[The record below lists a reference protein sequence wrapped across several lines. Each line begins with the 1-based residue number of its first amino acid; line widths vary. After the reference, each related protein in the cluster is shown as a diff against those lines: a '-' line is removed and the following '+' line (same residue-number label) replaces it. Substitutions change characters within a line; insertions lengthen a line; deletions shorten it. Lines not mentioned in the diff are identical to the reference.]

1 LRQSQC
7 RKSVASKCCCSHY
20 SIDGFVSGAQGSA
33 VLLKTII
40 RLDVAT
46 GGHASKF
53 RTIARKSSGVM
64 SAWSTRQVFDTPT
77 KVPVAQKRRSLGI
90 RGWVPPVQM
99 LLWTTSSA
107 FDRTASELRE

>member
-1 LRQSQC
+1 
-7 RKSVASKCCCSHY
+7 
-20 SIDGFVSGAQGSA
+20 
-33 VLLKTII
+33 
-40 RLDVAT
+40 
-46 GGHASKF
+46 
-53 RTIARKSSGVM
+53 M
-64 SAWSTRQVFDTPT
+64 SAWPTRQVCDTPT